1 MLPWTEKYKPQSSK
15 EVIGQEIAINQIKTN
30 LKRPLLLY
38 GSTGT
43 GKTTII
49 YTLAKELNYEVIEIN
64 SSQTRNKDAITQ
76 IIGNAINQQSLFHQG
91 KIVLIDDI
99 DAISGTKDR
108 GCLPALV
115 SLISKSPYP
124 VIFTCTNPW
133 IDKLSTLRKKTQLIE
148 FANLPKNKIM
158 AKLQYIASQEKVEF
172 DPADIQ
178 IIAEKSKGDI
188 RAAINDL
195 QTNIINNKLILE
207 DNGERDKTEEITFC
221 LQKVLQEKDIKVTNN
236 IFSKTTLNTD
246 EIFLWVDENLPK
258 EYDSD
263 ELKKAYPLL
272 SKADV
277 FRGRIRRWQYW
288 RFLVYIHSHLSAGI
302 ANAKKQNKNSS
313 IKYTRTTRILKL
325 WQAKMRNGKKL
336 TISEKLADATHCSR
350 KRALQD
356 TFPYLKN
363 ILNNPEMIS
372 ELNLGE
378 DEISWLNK

>member
-15 EVIGQEIAINQIKTN
+15 EVIGQETAINQIKGN
-30 LKRPLLLY
+30 LKKPLLLY

-76 IIGNAINQQSLFHQG
+76 IIGNAINQQSLFYKG

-108 GCLPALV
+108 GCLPALI

-124 VIFTCTNPW
+124 IIFTCTNPW
-133 IDKLSTLRKKTQLIE
+133 IDKLSKLRKKTQLIE
-148 FANLPKNKIM
+148 FTNLPKTKIM

-172 DPADIQ
+172 NPADIQ
-178 IIAEKSKGDI
+178 TIAEESKGDI

-207 DNGERDKTEEITFC
+207 DNGERDKTEEIKFC
-221 LQKVLQEKDIKVTNN
+221 LQKVLQEKDIKITNN
-236 IFSKTTLNTD
+236 IFGKTTLNTD
-246 EIFLWVDENLPK
+246 EIFLWIDENLPK
-258 EYDSD
+258 EYDSE

-302 ANAKKQNKNSS
+302 ANAKKQNKTSFVN
-313 IKYTRTTRILKL
+313 YTRTTRILKL
-325 WQAKMRNGKKL
+325 WQAKMRNAKKL
-336 TISEKLADATHCSR
+336 TIAEKLADATHCSK

-363 ILNNPEMIS
+363 LLNDPEIIS